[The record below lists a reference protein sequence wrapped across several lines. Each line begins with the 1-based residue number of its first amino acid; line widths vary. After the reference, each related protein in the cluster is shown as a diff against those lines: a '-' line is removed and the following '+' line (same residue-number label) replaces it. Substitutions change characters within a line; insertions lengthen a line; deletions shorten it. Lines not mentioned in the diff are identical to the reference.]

1 MEIFVNCVK
10 NDYSNFDGK
19 ATRKEFWLFTA
30 FFAVITLALA
40 FITGFISGLTTVGAI
55 KYLYLVFVLLMI
67 SPQVAVAVRRLH
79 DVGKSGKLLLVG
91 LVPVVG
97 IIILV
102 IWFCGKTDE
111 GKNNKNKAQKSS
123 ASAKKVIKK

>member
-1 MEIFVNCVK
+1 MDIFVNCIK

-19 ATRKEFWLFTA
+19 ATIKEFWVFTA
-30 FFAVITLALA
+30 FFAVLTLALA
-40 FITGFISGLTTVGAI
+40 FITGFLSGLTTVGVI

-97 IIILV
+97 V
-102 IWFCGKTDE
+102 IVLIVWLCGKSTDD
-111 GKNNKNKAQKSS
+111 KRTLN
-123 ASAKKVIKK
+123 IKKKK